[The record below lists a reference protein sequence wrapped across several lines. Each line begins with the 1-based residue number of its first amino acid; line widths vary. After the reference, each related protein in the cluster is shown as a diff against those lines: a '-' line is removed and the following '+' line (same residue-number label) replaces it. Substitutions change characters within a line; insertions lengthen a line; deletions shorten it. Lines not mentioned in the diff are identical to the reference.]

1 MTDSINPDTVT
12 LARHGDVR
20 AVGRLYD
27 QHHEAL
33 YRYIWMRVGEKQTAE
48 DLTGEVFMRMLDAL
62 PRFRPTGVPFRAWL
76 YRIARNLLVDHYR
89 KMETRSVESLQ
100 DSHGQ
105 IAAGEDPGS
114 AVEQKLSTEHLQ
126 QALGRL
132 DEAQREVVSLRF
144 LAGLSLEET
153 ALALEKTEA
162 AVKALQHRG
171 LAALR
176 QVLSEGNV

>member
-1 MTDSINPDTVT
+1 
-12 LARHGDVR
+12 
-20 AVGRLYD
+20 
-27 QHHEAL
+27 
-33 YRYIWMRVGEKQTAE
+33 MRVGEKQTAE

-62 PRFRPTGVPFRAWL
+62 PRFRPGDVPFRAWL

-89 KMETRSVESLQ
+89 KVKSHPVEPLL
-100 DSHGQ
+100 DSQAG
-105 IAAGEDPGS
+105 IEAGEDPGS
-114 AVEQKLSTEHLQ
+114 VVELKLSAERLQ

-132 DEAQREVVSLRF
+132 DDGQREVVSLRF

-153 ALALEKTEA
+153 ARALEKTEA

-176 QVLSEGNV
+176 RALSEGNVQP